1 MTKTG
6 SPVVDE
12 DFINELIENDEEIL
26 AISRKKRL
34 SPVLSIV
41 EKFLEKNRCILYGGT
56 AINMYLPKSKQFY
69 TETDIPDFDAY
80 TLDAKGKSF
89 NLAKELEK
97 QKYDF
102 ILIKNAIHSG
112 TYKLSWWFNDI
123 SDLTDVHDYEYS
135 VIKKTATRINS
146 KLIASKNLLKCNSY
160 LELSMPKSCL
170 FRWAKVFKRLSLLL
184 ESENLEDKKIEPQK
198 LSNIIEHC
206 HIVNLPICVKQI
218 IKDLNSYILG
228 NGYPIAGFEA
238 IKFYLKIKN
247 TSDHYLM
254 LHENS
259 SIIQILSDNMIKTK
273 KEIIQILNRYTNE
286 ITYEA
291 ERSRKSNF
299 FPDKITLRIKVG
311 KTNYKV
317 ISIIDASVNCYGI
330 YEKKSKSNKDSTL
343 YVSIFFILY
352 QLYFNLFIYEP
363 TKSSTSEHLK
373 NVANLIQEKIMKT
386 NVSTLCYG
394 HNETLSA
401 KKVKNSKM
409 GKPIVIYSSERK
421 NSKKII

>member
-26 AISRKKRL
+26 AISKKKRL
-34 SPVLSIV
+34 SPVIAIV
-41 EKFLEKNRCILYGGT
+41 ERFLEKNRCILYGGT

-69 TETDIPDFDAY
+69 TETDIPDYDAY
-80 TLDAKGKSF
+80 TLDAKEKSF
-89 NLAKELEK
+89 DLAKELEK

-102 ILIKNAIHSG
+102 MLIKNAIHSG
-112 TYKLSWWFNDI
+112 TYKLSWRFNDI

-135 VIKKTATRINS
+135 VIKKTAKRINN

-184 ESENLEDKKIEPQK
+184 ETEDSQDNKIEPQT
-198 LSNIIEHC
+198 LSNIIESC
-206 HIVNLPICVKQI
+206 HIVNLPSCVKQI
-218 IKDLNSYILG
+218 IKDLNSYILD

-247 TSDHYLM
+247 TSAHHLM

-259 SIIQILSDNMIKTK
+259 SIIQVLSDNMERTK
-273 KEIIQILNRYTNE
+273 KEIIEILNRYTNE
-286 ITYEA
+286 ITYEVV
-291 ERSRKSNF
+291 RSRTSNF
-299 FPDKITLRIKVG
+299 FPDKLTLRIKVG

-330 YEKKSKSNKDSTL
+330 YEKKNKSNKNSAL
-343 YVSIFFILY
+343 YVSVFFILY
-352 QLYFNLFIYEP
+352 QLYFNLFTYEP
-363 TKSSTSEHLK
+363 KKSTTSEHLK
-373 NVANLIQEKIMKT
+373 KVAKLIQDKIMKK

-421 NSKKII
+421 K